1 MDFEGT
7 SQADLDS
14 PSLDAELGTEH
25 HGSTHFLPSFL
36 DGASE
41 VQNIPESDQADELRG
56 LGISVYDQVDLE
68 RGIMGAVDRMVQQ
81 KEKEQQQKAAE
92 KELAAVRKE
101 IGLLRQKMARIE
113 RTTSLYKLASTG
125 FVSPAIFTM
134 RRDKEEKMEELK
146 KLQSREAALVAAAS
160 GVPGDES
167 ALSSNTDDLDEDDKL
182 RLERMFGRK
191 ETEEERLIRTGQM
204 TPFGTLVQNQEQVTA
219 PDKLAPIK
227 LRRITDGS
235 SSASRWQTTEQDLTD
250 DDNEQTLSWKPSM
263 QDVSSAS
270 TSGQTTSRH
279 AADDSSRGGSTSA
292 RELVSQVPSPR
303 KRKKKVKLGTVTRR
317 RPTWRARGRD
327 DSLLGEEFLL
337 DPEMSDFENDDDD
350 DAELGKSD
358 EEYRPDADDCFES
371 DEDADSAFLPKAVPE
386 RKSKSMLS
394 TPKKQKLDSSEN
406 GDLKKP
412 PPQKRFKK
420 LLDDGNYASYVKRI
434 KEHRHAK
441 LVKKHQKILDGGD
454 GESGSDSAV
463 EVDDELRVPA
473 EIWNKLYR
481 YQQTGVRWLWELH
494 RQNTGGIVGDEMGL
508 GKTIQTIAFF
518 AGLHHSNLR
527 TLGDSFQGLGPVV
540 LICPTTV
547 MHQWVREFHRW
558 YPPVRVA
565 ILHDSGSFAGSKETL
580 VRQVNRDRGVLVTS
594 YAGVSKLSPML
605 LRHEWHY
612 VVLDE
617 GHKIRNPD
625 AQTTLACKQ
634 FRTTHRII
642 LSGSPIQNNL
652 RELWSLFDFVFPG
665 KLGTL
670 PVFMQEFAVPIT
682 QGGYSNATDVQVQ
695 TAYKCAS
702 VLRDTIK
709 PYLLRRMK
717 DDVQCNLQ
725 LPKKN
730 EQVLFCRL
738 TDHQRDL
745 YRQYLD
751 TPEIASILVGRLQV
765 FVGLINLRKICNHP
779 DLFDGGPKVFKD
791 TDLSTLPAEMRYG
804 FPGRSGKMAVVESL
818 LKLWKRQGHRV
829 LLFTQSRQMLLI
841 LEKFVQD
848 QGYKYMVMTGSTPI
862 ASRQPAINKFN
873 VDTSV
878 FVFLLTTRVG
888 GLGVNL
894 TGADRV
900 VIYDPDWNPSTD
912 TQARERAWRIG
923 QLRDVTIYRLL
934 TAGTIEEKI
943 YHRQIFKQFLTN
955 RVLKDPKQRRFFKTN
970 DLHELF
976 CLADDAKQKRTETS
990 AIFAGTGSDV
1000 KPKAKESR
1008 TKNPETEDARTK
1020 GPATKTIPT
1029 KSSRPK
1035 NSQVKHCPSEG
1046 APRKFDV
1053 TKHQLSKY
1061 SAAEMNPTKDNVTK
1075 ESSETK
1081 SIATKVDA
1089 EQNVETKYALADC
1102 IPVKDVLAEG
1112 ASTNDVSTPGSVVQD
1127 VLTRDTSMNGIQ
1139 TKESSTK
1146 GAATKGDPTTG
1157 DAMKDNVTKEDVMKD
1172 DITKDVVTKDVSL
1185 KDVRTKDAAENDD
1198 STKEDVTKRDAT
1210 KDHEVKDEVT
1220 PKPLLSSEKI
1230 DQMRE
1235 LARRLSQKIGTQA
1248 AKTKTS
1254 PPSKPV
1260 EASSRKRTGNVKPE
1274 KTRSKHK
1281 SKRAVVEGEHIGFVV
1296 KQTTYQ
1302 PEADD
1307 APAGS
1312 EHTQKQDDYVLQK
1325 LFKKSG
1331 VHSAMRHDTIMD
1343 SADPDY
1349 VLVEGEAERVAK
1361 EAIRK
1366 LRQSRRHCLGA
1377 SSGVPTWTGANGTSG
1392 APPGT
1397 KPRFGQKKVSRVTPG
1412 STNPPEASKPPAAP
1426 SPLKKDP
1433 LGQPGIFTHDL
1444 ARTATSAAPDVPES
1458 SSELLARI
1466 RARNHHLS
1474 DGAEPSPSSADYL
1487 DSGSGEYDDLLA
1499 DLQTFV
1505 AFGASVDG
1513 QATTE
1518 EVLAAFKDKVR
1529 TRGSAPVFK
1538 ALLGR
1543 ICEFYRRDGGQGVWR
1558 LKPEFR

>member
-1 MDFEGT
+1 
-7 SQADLDS
+7 
-14 PSLDAELGTEH
+14 
-25 HGSTHFLPSFL
+25 
-36 DGASE
+36 
-41 VQNIPESDQADELRG
+41 
-56 LGISVYDQVDLE
+56 
-68 RGIMGAVDRMVQQ
+68 
-81 KEKEQQQKAAE
+81 
-92 KELAAVRKE
+92 
-101 IGLLRQKMARIE
+101 
-113 RTTSLYKLASTG
+113 
-125 FVSPAIFTM
+125 
-134 RRDKEEKMEELK
+134 
-146 KLQSREAALVAAAS
+146 
-160 GVPGDES
+160 
-167 ALSSNTDDLDEDDKL
+167 
-182 RLERMFGRK
+182 
-191 ETEEERLIRTGQM
+191 
-204 TPFGTLVQNQEQVTA
+204 
-219 PDKLAPIK
+219 
-227 LRRITDGS
+227 
-235 SSASRWQTTEQDLTD
+235 
-250 DDNEQTLSWKPSM
+250 
-263 QDVSSAS
+263 
-270 TSGQTTSRH
+270 
-279 AADDSSRGGSTSA
+279 
-292 RELVSQVPSPR
+292 
-303 KRKKKVKLGTVTRR
+303 
-317 RPTWRARGRD
+317 
-327 DSLLGEEFLL
+327 
-337 DPEMSDFENDDDD
+337 MSDFEHGDDD
-350 DAELGKSD
+350 DADLGKSD
-358 EEYRPDADDCFES
+358 EEYRPDADDCFDS
-371 DEDADSAFLPKAVPE
+371 DEDAESAFLPKAAPE
-386 RKSKSMLS
+386 RKSKCMLS
-394 TPKKQKLDSSEN
+394 TPKKQKLSSSEN
-406 GDLKKP
+406 GDLKNP

-527 TLGDSFQGLGPVV
+527 TLGDSFKGLGPVM

-565 ILHDSGSFAGSKETL
+565 ILHDSGSFTGSKETL

-682 QGGYSNATDVQVQ
+682 QGGYSNATDVQASHPVQ

-873 VDTSV
+873 ADTSV

-1000 KPKAKESR
+1000 KPKGKDQA
-1008 TKNPETEDARTK
+1008 
-1020 GPATKTIPT
+1020 
-1029 KSSRPK
+1029 
-1035 NSQVKHCPSEG
+1035 KHCPSEG
-1046 APRKFDV
+1046 APHKFDV
-1053 TKHQLSKY
+1053 TKHQSSKY
-1061 SAAEMNPTKDNVTK
+1061 SAADVNPAKDNVTI
-1075 ESSETK
+1075 ENSGTK
-1081 SIATKVDA
+1081 SITTRVNA
-1089 EQNVETKYALADC
+1089 EENVQTKYALAEC
-1102 IPVKDVLAEG
+1102 TPVKDVLVE
-1112 ASTNDVSTPGSVVQD
+1112 
-1127 VLTRDTSMNGIQ
+1127 
-1139 TKESSTK
+1139 
-1146 GAATKGDPTTG
+1146 G
-1157 DAMKDNVTKEDVMKD
+1157 DAMKDDVTKEDVMKD
-1172 DITKDVVTKDVSL
+1172 NIRKDVATKDVTL
-1185 KDVRTKDAAENDD
+1185 KDVAANED
-1198 STKEDVTKRDAT
+1198 STKEDVTKSDAT
-1210 KDHEVKDEVT
+1210 KDHVVKDE
-1220 PKPLLSSEKI
+1220 
-1230 DQMRE
+1230 
-1235 LARRLSQKIGTQA
+1235 
-1248 AKTKTS
+1248 
-1254 PPSKPV
+1254 
-1260 EASSRKRTGNVKPE
+1260 
-1274 KTRSKHK
+1274 
-1281 SKRAVVEGEHIGFVV
+1281 
-1296 KQTTYQ
+1296 
-1302 PEADD
+1302 
-1307 APAGS
+1307 
-1312 EHTQKQDDYVLQK
+1312 KQDDYVLQK

-1377 SSGVPTWTGANGTSG
+1377 SSGVPTWTGANGTLG
-1392 APPGT
+1392 ASPGT
-1397 KPRFGQKKVSRVTPG
+1397 K
-1412 STNPPEASKPPAAP
+1412 
-1426 SPLKKDP
+1426 
-1433 LGQPGIFTHDL
+1433 
-1444 ARTATSAAPDVPES
+1444 
-1458 SSELLARI
+1458 
-1466 RARNHHLS
+1466 
-1474 DGAEPSPSSADYL
+1474 
-1487 DSGSGEYDDLLA
+1487 
-1499 DLQTFV
+1499 
-1505 AFGASVDG
+1505 
-1513 QATTE
+1513 
-1518 EVLAAFKDKVR
+1518 
-1529 TRGSAPVFK
+1529 
-1538 ALLGR
+1538 
-1543 ICEFYRRDGGQGVWR
+1543 
-1558 LKPEFR
+1558 

>member
-1 MDFEGT
+1 
-7 SQADLDS
+7 
-14 PSLDAELGTEH
+14 
-25 HGSTHFLPSFL
+25 
-36 DGASE
+36 
-41 VQNIPESDQADELRG
+41 
-56 LGISVYDQVDLE
+56 
-68 RGIMGAVDRMVQQ
+68 
-81 KEKEQQQKAAE
+81 
-92 KELAAVRKE
+92 
-101 IGLLRQKMARIE
+101 
-113 RTTSLYKLASTG
+113 
-125 FVSPAIFTM
+125 
-134 RRDKEEKMEELK
+134 
-146 KLQSREAALVAAAS
+146 
-160 GVPGDES
+160 
-167 ALSSNTDDLDEDDKL
+167 
-182 RLERMFGRK
+182 
-191 ETEEERLIRTGQM
+191 
-204 TPFGTLVQNQEQVTA
+204 
-219 PDKLAPIK
+219 
-227 LRRITDGS
+227 
-235 SSASRWQTTEQDLTD
+235 
-250 DDNEQTLSWKPSM
+250 
-263 QDVSSAS
+263 
-270 TSGQTTSRH
+270 
-279 AADDSSRGGSTSA
+279 
-292 RELVSQVPSPR
+292 
-303 KRKKKVKLGTVTRR
+303 
-317 RPTWRARGRD
+317 
-327 DSLLGEEFLL
+327 
-337 DPEMSDFENDDDD
+337 
-350 DAELGKSD
+350 
-358 EEYRPDADDCFES
+358 
-371 DEDADSAFLPKAVPE
+371 
-386 RKSKSMLS
+386 
-394 TPKKQKLDSSEN
+394 
-406 GDLKKP
+406 
-412 PPQKRFKK
+412 
-420 LLDDGNYASYVKRI
+420 
-434 KEHRHAK
+434 
-441 LVKKHQKILDGGD
+441 
-454 GESGSDSAV
+454 
-463 EVDDELRVPA
+463 
-473 EIWNKLYR
+473 
-481 YQQTGVRWLWELH
+481 
-494 RQNTGGIVGDEMGL
+494 
-508 GKTIQTIAFF
+508 
-518 AGLHHSNLR
+518 
-527 TLGDSFQGLGPVV
+527 
-540 LICPTTV
+540 
-547 MHQWVREFHRW
+547 
-558 YPPVRVA
+558 
-565 ILHDSGSFAGSKETL
+565 
-580 VRQVNRDRGVLVTS
+580 
-594 YAGVSKLSPML
+594 
-605 LRHEWHY
+605 
-612 VVLDE
+612 
-617 GHKIRNPD
+617 
-625 AQTTLACKQ
+625 
-634 FRTTHRII
+634 
-642 LSGSPIQNNL
+642 
-652 RELWSLFDFVFPG
+652 
-665 KLGTL
+665 
-670 PVFMQEFAVPIT
+670 
-682 QGGYSNATDVQVQ
+682 
-695 TAYKCAS
+695 
-702 VLRDTIK
+702 
-709 PYLLRRMK
+709 
-717 DDVQCNLQ
+717 
-725 LPKKN
+725 
-730 EQVLFCRL
+730 QVLFCRL

-873 VDTSV
+873 ADTSV

-1008 TKNPETEDARTK
+1008 MKNPETDDAKTK
-1020 GPATKTIPT
+1020 GPAAKTSPT
-1029 KSSRPK
+1029 KNSRPK
-1035 NSQVKHCPSEG
+1035 NSQVKHCSSKG

-1053 TKHQLSKY
+1053 TKHQSSKY
-1061 SAAEMNPTKDNVTK
+1061 SAAEMNPTKDNVMR
-1075 ESSETK
+1075 ESTEAK
-1081 SIATKVDA
+1081 SIPTKVDA
-1089 EQNVETKYALADC
+1089 EENVQTKYT
-1102 IPVKDVLAEG
+1102 LAECI
-1112 ASTNDVSTPGSVVQD
+1112 S
-1127 VLTRDTSMNGIQ
+1127 
-1139 TKESSTK
+1139 
-1146 GAATKGDPTTG
+1146 
-1157 DAMKDNVTKEDVMKD
+1157 
-1172 DITKDVVTKDVSL
+1172 
-1185 KDVRTKDAAENDD
+1185 
-1198 STKEDVTKRDAT
+1198 
-1210 KDHEVKDEVT
+1210 
-1220 PKPLLSSEKI
+1220 
-1230 DQMRE
+1230 
-1235 LARRLSQKIGTQA
+1235 
-1248 AKTKTS
+1248 
-1254 PPSKPV
+1254 
-1260 EASSRKRTGNVKPE
+1260 PE

-1349 VLVEGEAERVAK
+1349 ILVEGEAERVAK

-1426 SPLKKDP
+1426 SPLKKKP
-1433 LGQPGIFTHDL
+1433 PGEPGIFTHDP
-1444 ARTATSAAPDVPES
+1444 ARTATSATPDVPES

-1466 RARNHHLS
+1466 RARNQHLS
-1474 DGAEPSPSSADYL
+1474 DGAEPLPSSADYL

>member
-1 MDFEGT
+1 MDSEGT
-7 SQADLDS
+7 NMAALDS
-14 PSLDAELGTEH
+14 TSLNPESSSSLGPESSTEH
-25 HGSTHFLPSFL
+25 RGSTERHGGAQFLPSFL

-41 VQNIPESDQADELRG
+41 VENIPESDQADELRG

-81 KEKEQQQKAAE
+81 NEKEQQQKAAE
-92 KELAAVRKE
+92 RELATVRKE
-101 IGLLRQKMARIE
+101 IGALRQKIARIE
-113 RTTSLYKLASTG
+113 KSASLYKLASTS

-134 RRDKEEKMEELK
+134 RRDKEEKIEELK
-146 KLQSREAALVAAAS
+146 KLQSKEAALVAAAS
-160 GVPGDES
+160 GVPSDQL
-167 ALSSNTDDLDEDDKL
+167 ALSSNMDDLDEDAKL

-191 ETEEERLIRTGQM
+191 ETEEEMLIRTGQM
-204 TPFGTLVQNQEQVTA
+204 TPFGTLVQNKEQTTA
-219 PDKLAPIK
+219 PEKLATIK
-227 LRRITDGS
+227 LRRVGPDGNR
-235 SSASRWQTTEQDLTD
+235 SASGTWQTTDRDLA
-250 DDNEQTLSWKPSM
+250 DNDRPEKPSL

-270 TSGQTTSRH
+270 TSGQTALRR
-279 AADDSSRGGSTSA
+279 AADNGTQGISTSS
-292 RELVSQVPSPR
+292 RELVSQVQPPR
-303 KRKKKVKLGTVTRR
+303 KRKKKVQLGTVTRR
-317 RPTWRARGRD
+317 RTTWRPRGSD
-327 DSLLGEEFLL
+327 DNLLGEEFLL
-337 DPEMSDFENDDDD
+337 DPEMSDFENGDGDD
-350 DAELGKSD
+350 DAEEFGKSD
-358 EEYRPDADDCFES
+358 EEYRPDAEDCFDS
-371 DEDADSAFLPKAVPE
+371 DEDADSAFVPKAPPE
-386 RKSKSMLS
+386 RKTKPTGG
-394 TPKKQKLDSSEN
+394 TPRKQKPTYSEN
-406 GDLKKP
+406 GDLQKP
-412 PPQKRFKK
+412 PPQKRLKK

-454 GESGSDSAV
+454 GESGSDSSV

-518 AGLHHSNLR
+518 AGLHHSKLQ
-527 TLGDSFQGLGPVV
+527 TLGDSFEGLGPVV

-558 YPPVRVA
+558 YPPIRVA

-580 VRQVNRDRGVLVTS
+580 VKQVNRDRGVLVTS
-594 YAGVSKLSPML
+594 YAGVSKLSPIL
-605 LRHEWHY
+605 LKHEWHY

-634 FRTTHRII
+634 FRTPHRII

-682 QGGYSNATDVQVQ
+682 QGGYSNASDVQVQ

-717 DDVQCNLQ
+717 DDVQCNIQ

-791 TDLSTLPAEMRYG
+791 TDLSTLSAEMRYG

-818 LKLWKRQGHRV
+818 LKLWKKQGHRV

-873 VDTSV
+873 ADTSV

-1000 KPKAKESR
+1000 RPKVKEPK
-1008 TKNPETEDARTK
+1008 TKNLQTSDARTRDPTVKTSPTK
-1020 GPATKTIPT
+1020 GSPLKNSRVKHSLLESALRKCDGTKHPSVKYDAIKASHASDKAMKESTRTKDVPTKADTSENVEAKDSLTGDIPT
-1029 KSSRPK
+1029 KDVPMDSPL
-1035 NSQVKHCPSEG
+1035 VEDASE
-1046 APRKFDV
+1046 
-1053 TKHQLSKY
+1053 
-1061 SAAEMNPTKDNVTK
+1061 
-1075 ESSETK
+1075 
-1081 SIATKVDA
+1081 
-1089 EQNVETKYALADC
+1089 
-1102 IPVKDVLAEG
+1102 EG
-1112 ASTNDVSTPGSVVQD
+1112 AS
-1127 VLTRDTSMNGIQ
+1127 MNGSL
-1139 TKESSTK
+1139 TTASSTK
-1146 GAATKGDPTTG
+1146 GAPTKSDPTQGDVTKGDV
-1157 DAMKDNVTKEDVMKD
+1157 KKEDTTEGDVIKAETTRG
-1172 DITKDVVTKDVSL
+1172 DI
-1185 KDVRTKDAAENDD
+1185 A
-1198 STKEDVTKRDAT
+1198 KRDT
-1210 KDHEVKDEVT
+1210 TEDEEA

-1248 AKTKTS
+1248 AKPKS
-1254 PPSKPV
+1254 NAQSKPT
-1260 EASSRKRTGNVKPE
+1260 ETASLRKQTEKVKPE

-1281 SKRAVVEGEHIGFVV
+1281 SKRAIVEGEHIGFVV

-1302 PEADD
+1302 PDTAEGA
-1307 APAGS
+1307 APT

-1331 VHSAMRHDTIMD
+1331 VHSAMRHDIIMD

-1377 SSGVPTWTGANGTSG
+1377 TSGVPTWTGANGSSG

-1397 KPRFGQKKVSRVTPG
+1397 KPRFGQKKVTRAAPG
-1412 STNPPEASKPPAAP
+1412 STNPPEASKPSAAP
-1426 SPLKKDP
+1426 SPIKKLLVKEP
-1433 LGQPGIFTHDL
+1433 SIFTHSATTEDTT
-1444 ARTATSAAPDVPES
+1444 TATPDVPES

-1474 DGAEPSPSSADYL
+1474 NDAEQSSSSSADYL
-1487 DSGSGEYDDLLA
+1487 DSGSTEYDDLLA

>member
-1 MDFEGT
+1 
-7 SQADLDS
+7 
-14 PSLDAELGTEH
+14 
-25 HGSTHFLPSFL
+25 
-36 DGASE
+36 
-41 VQNIPESDQADELRG
+41 
-56 LGISVYDQVDLE
+56 
-68 RGIMGAVDRMVQQ
+68 
-81 KEKEQQQKAAE
+81 
-92 KELAAVRKE
+92 
-101 IGLLRQKMARIE
+101 
-113 RTTSLYKLASTG
+113 
-125 FVSPAIFTM
+125 
-134 RRDKEEKMEELK
+134 
-146 KLQSREAALVAAAS
+146 
-160 GVPGDES
+160 
-167 ALSSNTDDLDEDDKL
+167 
-182 RLERMFGRK
+182 
-191 ETEEERLIRTGQM
+191 
-204 TPFGTLVQNQEQVTA
+204 
-219 PDKLAPIK
+219 
-227 LRRITDGS
+227 
-235 SSASRWQTTEQDLTD
+235 
-250 DDNEQTLSWKPSM
+250 
-263 QDVSSAS
+263 
-270 TSGQTTSRH
+270 
-279 AADDSSRGGSTSA
+279 
-292 RELVSQVPSPR
+292 
-303 KRKKKVKLGTVTRR
+303 
-317 RPTWRARGRD
+317 
-327 DSLLGEEFLL
+327 
-337 DPEMSDFENDDDD
+337 
-350 DAELGKSD
+350 
-358 EEYRPDADDCFES
+358 
-371 DEDADSAFLPKAVPE
+371 
-386 RKSKSMLS
+386 
-394 TPKKQKLDSSEN
+394 
-406 GDLKKP
+406 
-412 PPQKRFKK
+412 
-420 LLDDGNYASYVKRI
+420 
-434 KEHRHAK
+434 
-441 LVKKHQKILDGGD
+441 
-454 GESGSDSAV
+454 
-463 EVDDELRVPA
+463 
-473 EIWNKLYR
+473 R

-682 QGGYSNATDVQVQ
+682 QGGYSNATDVQ

-873 VDTSV
+873 ADTSV

-1000 KPKAKESR
+1000 KPKVKESR

-1020 GPATKTIPT
+1020 GFATKTIPT

-1035 NSQVKHCPSEG
+1035 NSQAKHCP
-1046 APRKFDV
+1046 
-1053 TKHQLSKY
+1053 
-1061 SAAEMNPTKDNVTK
+1061 
-1075 ESSETK
+1075 
-1081 SIATKVDA
+1081 
-1089 EQNVETKYALADC
+1089 
-1102 IPVKDVLAEG
+1102 
-1112 ASTNDVSTPGSVVQD
+1112 
-1127 VLTRDTSMNGIQ
+1127 
-1139 TKESSTK
+1139 STK
-1146 GAATKGDPTTG
+1146 GAATKGDLTTD
-1157 DAMKDNVTKEDVMKD
+1157 DAMKDDVTNENVMKD

-1185 KDVRTKDAAENDD
+1185 KDVRTKDAVENDD

-1210 KDHEVKDEVT
+1210 KDHVVKDEVT

-1260 EASSRKRTGNVKPE
+1260 EASSRKRTGNAKPE

-1444 ARTATSAAPDVPES
+1444 ARTATSASPDVPES